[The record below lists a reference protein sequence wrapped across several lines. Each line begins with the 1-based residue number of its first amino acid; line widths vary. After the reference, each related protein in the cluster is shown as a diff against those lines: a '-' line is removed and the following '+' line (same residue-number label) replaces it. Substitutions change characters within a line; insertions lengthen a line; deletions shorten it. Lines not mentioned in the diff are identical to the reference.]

1 MRLGTR
7 IGLLPAALAILV
19 SVSCGGSGG
28 GGGPVVECNAID
40 AAADVV
46 NMLCGGRLDRFTQR
60 IRIVIG
66 GATSSTDI
74 QGFNF
79 DLVYD
84 PAEIVYA
91 GGAEQGDLLNRDGD
105 DPLLV
110 ASLANGLQGRLIV
123 SIHRTNQPQGVQ
135 GPDPV
140 NEILSLNFEVA
151 DPDVM
156 TGPAPISF
164 ENAEAVGSA
173 GTIPG
178 ITFAD
183 GLSLAFEP

>member
-1 MRLGTR
+1 VRPGAR
-7 IGLLPAALAILV
+7 IGPLSLVLAILV

-28 GGGPVVECNAID
+28 GGPVVECNAI
-40 AAADVV
+40 VV
-46 NMLCGGRLDRFTQR
+46 NMLCGGRADRFTQR

-84 PAEIVYA
+84 SAEILYA

-105 DPLLV
+105 DPLLAV
-110 ASLANGLQGRLIV
+110 SLDNGVQGRLIV
-123 SIHRTNQPQGVQ
+123 AIHRTNQPQGVQ

-140 NEILSLNFEVA
+140 NEILSLNFELT
-151 DPDVM
+151 DPDAAL
-156 TGPAPISF
+156 APSPILF
-164 ENAEAVGSA
+164 ENAEAVGTT

-178 ITFAD
+178 ITFVD